1 MRRIVLGGALL
12 LAGCQS
18 VVGPRERYCRGVP
31 PIDDPRLT
39 IAEQEKRSRAN
50 VALPDDRW
58 AAGPQTWTEGPA
70 YRDRWQH

>member
-31 PIDDPRLT
+31 PLDDPRLT
-39 IAEQEKRSRAN
+39 IPEQERRARAN
-50 VALPDDRW
+50 LALPASNW
-58 AAGPQTWTEGPA
+58 AAGPQTYNEVPSR
-70 YRDRWQH
+70 RDPWQH